1 MGILRTCKQQNLV
14 VVSIVLI
21 WCQWSSRLLWRHKTD
36 LEEMGNENIGAK
48 TAWRHIT
55 DLQKQVDSE
64 KMSWLLLNLLEM
76 LENLWVIN
84 TAENLWC

>member
-1 MGILRTCKQQNLV
+1 
-14 VVSIVLI
+14 
-21 WCQWSSRLLWRHKTD
+21 
-36 LEEMGNENIGAK
+36 MGNENIGTK